1 MRFAFRDIRL
11 ITSIVLVAVILL
23 AASVPTGAQPYAV
36 PLTWVRQITQEMP
49 EGRQFANAGP
59 PDSMLETGSHG
70 ARTDAGTLPTLSF
83 IRA

>member
-49 EGRQFANAGP
+49 EGRQFAMQDRLTACSRRVVTAP
-59 PDSMLETGSHG
+59 ELTPAPFPH
-70 ARTDAGTLPTLSF
+70 
-83 IRA
+83 